1 MGSRLTIS
9 STSVPVTED
18 LLNSPDVQAAQPCTG
33 DRHAPLVTVRDLLL
47 LLYLYP
53 FQLVLKFFPRGV
65 LYLIGGAVQQ
75 MLEMVYRGWRKRVEG
90 RMLALAG
97 SAITPE
103 QAPRLARELVRGSIF
118 RLIDDLVIN
127 RPQFLKETRCA
138 ISGLAHLDSAQSDGR
153 GVLLITGHFY
163 ANRLARRYLAA
174 QGYPILIVRLRNAPS
189 SLAGRLTGPLVQK
202 RLMKHLDRVIRDE
215 VYVDDPGCTLKILQR
230 LRSGGLVAITVDG
243 WWGGRTIQST
253 LFGIRR
259 RFSSGMLDIVR
270 LSGCAVVPMRCFG
283 RSSDLR
289 IAFGAP
295 LAILKTS
302 TRDEFVSANLPVFIS
317 VLETQIRENP
327 AEWTLWGDI

>member
-1 MGSRLTIS
+1 MGSRLTIL
-9 STSVPVTED
+9 STKLPVTED
-18 LLNSPDVQAAQPCTG
+18 SLNPPDVKTAQPCTAAR
-33 DRHAPLVTVRDLLL
+33 DAPSVTVRDLLL

-53 FQLVLKFFPRGV
+53 VQFVLKYFPRDV
-65 LYLIGGAVQQ
+65 LYVIGGAVEPILQ
-75 MLEMVYRGWRKRVEG
+75 MVYRGWRKRVEG
-90 RMLALAG
+90 RMLALLG
-97 SAITPE
+97 SAITSDL
-103 QAPRLARELVRGSIF
+103 APRLARELVRGSLF

-127 RPQFLKETRCA
+127 RPQFLRETRCA
-138 ISGLAHLDSAQSDGR
+138 ISGLEHLDSAKADGK

-189 SLAGRLTGPLVQK
+189 SLAGRLTGPLVEE
-202 RLMKHLDRVIRDE
+202 RLAKHLDRVIQDE
-215 VYVDDPGCTLKILQR
+215 VYVDNPGCTLKILQR

-243 WWGGRTIQST
+243 WWGGRVLQSK

-259 RFSSGMLDIVR
+259 TFSTGMLDMVR
-270 LSGCAVVPMRCFG
+270 LCGCAVVPMQFFG

-295 LAILKTS
+295 LDIVKTS
-302 TRDEFVSANLPVFIS
+302 SRDEFVSANLPVFIS

-327 AEWTLWGDI
+327 GEWTLWGDI